1 MNRSHSNRS
10 HSNGSHSNGSHSSR
24 QHESHEAFYRKMQR
38 RLHRIRKGIE
48 ELSSKRALVKST
60 RQGAGEA
67 PDFYRRRAFRFEE
80 TAQGR
85 FRLTLN

>member
-10 HSNGSHSNGSHSSR
+10 HSNRSHSNCP
-24 QHESHEAFYRKMQR
+24 HESHEAFYRKMQR

-48 ELSSKRALVKST
+48 ELSSRRALVRSV
-60 RQGAGEA
+60 RQGAGGA

>member
-10 HSNGSHSNGSHSSR
+10 HSNCP
-24 QHESHEAFYRKMQR
+24 HESHEAFYRKMQR
-38 RLHRIRKGIE
+38 RLHRIRKSIE
-48 ELSSKRALVKST
+48 ELSSKSALVKST

-67 PDFYRRRAFRFEE
+67 PDLYRRRAFRFEE